1 MLDIAGDRRKTSK
14 RERQRQRERERER
27 EREGGKKQK
36 IQKVQT
42 TTINV
47 FSFYGRMYMLFQNIV
62 QKSLIYTITFV
73 LQCFCAEGSLK
84 MQ

>member
-14 RERQRQRERERER
+14 RERQRERQR

-47 FSFYGRMYMLFQNIV
+47 FSFYGRMYILFQNIV

>member
-27 EREGGKKQK
+27 AKKQK

>member
-14 RERQRQRERERER
+14 RERQR

-47 FSFYGRMYMLFQNIV
+47 FSFYGRMYILFQNIV

>member
-14 RERQRQRERERER
+14 RERQRER

-47 FSFYGRMYMLFQNIV
+47 FSFYGRMYILFQNIV

-73 LQCFCAEGSLK
+73 LQCFCAVGSLK

>member
-14 RERQRQRERERER
+14 RERQRER

-47 FSFYGRMYMLFQNIV
+47 FSFYGRMYILFQNIV

>member
-14 RERQRQRERERER
+14 RERQR

>member
-14 RERQRQRERERER
+14 RERQRERER

-42 TTINV
+42 TTIKV
-47 FSFYGRMYMLFQNIV
+47 FSFYGRMYILFQNIV

-73 LQCFCAEGSLK
+73 LQCFCAVGSLK

>member
-14 RERQRQRERERER
+14 RERQRERER

-47 FSFYGRMYMLFQNIV
+47 FSFYGRMYILFQNIV